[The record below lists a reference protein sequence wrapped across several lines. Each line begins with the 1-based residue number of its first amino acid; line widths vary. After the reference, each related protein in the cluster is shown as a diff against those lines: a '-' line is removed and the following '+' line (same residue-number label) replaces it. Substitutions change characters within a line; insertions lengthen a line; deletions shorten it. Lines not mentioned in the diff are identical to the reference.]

1 MQWSEYQNEIW
12 WHEIQNEFQE
22 NTKKYHKYKDPNKD
36 KSIFRK
42 ILNMPTF
49 KFVKRCDCHN
59 HITKNATLL
68 DIWLTYS
75 WNLLVNKFKETSLK
89 PTSILDLLTS
99 VAPRCF
105 YGTQKRCSTEQN
117 NEEIPPHGTTYWA
130 LTIWSWNFN
139 STTYLEKI

>member
-1 MQWSEYQNEIW
+1 MVAWNSKWISR
-12 WHEIQNEFQE
+12 E
-22 NTKKYHKYKDPNKD
+22 NTKKYHKYKGPNKV

-42 ILNMPTF
+42 ILNMTTL

-59 HITKNATLL
+59 HITKNATQL

-75 WNLLVNKFKETSLK
+75 WNLLVNKFKGTSLK
-89 PTSILDLLTS
+89 HTSTLDLLTT

-105 YGTQKRCSTEQN
+105 YGTQWKCSIEQN
-117 NEEIPPHGTTYWA
+117 NKEIPLCGTIYWA

-139 STTYLEKI
+139 STTYLEKT